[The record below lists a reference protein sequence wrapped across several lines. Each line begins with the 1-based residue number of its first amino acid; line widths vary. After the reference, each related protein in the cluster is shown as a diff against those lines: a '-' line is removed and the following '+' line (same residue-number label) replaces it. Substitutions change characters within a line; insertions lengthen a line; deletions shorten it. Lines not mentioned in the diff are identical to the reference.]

1 MCVMCGP
8 LKFFVMWRGAEH
20 QSGEGGYRNKSLC
33 TVQHRTAAIVPTSG
47 YMDLSS
53 VGAPTTIAQTRT
65 SKTRKIGS
73 TAHDTVEKN
82 RLLENKNNSPTII
95 AVPQWK
101 QSNFRGTAEVVHE
114 CYSWHPDEDWARNNN
129 HNYY

>member
-1 MCVMCGP
+1 MCDVWSTKVCRD
-8 LKFFVMWRGAEH
+8 VERGAEH

-53 VGAPTTIAQTRT
+53 VGAPTTIAQTHT

-82 RLLENKNNSPTII
+82 RLLENKNNYHSGA
-95 AVPQWK
+95 AV
-101 QSNFRGTAEVVHE
+101 E
-114 CYSWHPDEDWARNNN
+114 AR
-129 HNYY
+129 